1 MNIGELKTAFVR
13 LLRGGS
19 TSTHEPDSDNAD
31 VGIDSKSVIAPFC
44 AFEKGSSIYFG
55 EPFLYDMLR
64 NFIP

>member
-13 LLRGGS
+13 QLRGGS

-31 VGIDSKSVIAPFC
+31 VGNDSKSVIALFC

>member
-1 MNIGELKTAFVR
+1 MNIGELKTIEKW

-31 VGIDSKSVIAPFC
+31 VGNDSKSVIAPFG

-55 EPFLYDMLR
+55 EPFYDMLR